1 MHPLGILFNNGA
13 AVRYIWNNFGLFFL
27 NCVFTYIAIFF
38 PDAVIEGS
46 ALFLSS
52 NFANSILYFH
62 IAVIN
67 AVSVGGMLWH

>member
-1 MHPLGILFNNGA
+1 MEQFRPVFFELRI
-13 AVRYIWNNFGLFFL
+13 YIHSH
-27 NCVFTYIAIFF
+27 FF